1 MQCEVM
7 MIGFSADIG
16 RRLGDT
22 KDKEHCSSFTGSRWY
37 AAAVYIVGFWFLDF
51 ANNTVQGP
59 ARAMM
64 ADLAGE
70 HVFRWRFLSELDH
83 THAAQRRISDANVC
97 LFIYCCSWTARP
109 QRWPG
114 HLLPVDGSRQRARI
128 LGRRQREMARVRSP
142 VA

>member
-1 MQCEVM
+1 MMLVFRQCKVM

-51 ANNTVQGP
+51 ANNTVQAP

-70 HVFRWRFLSELDH
+70 HATMQAGVSIRWWFLYLNLNSNSI
-83 THAAQRRISDANVC
+83 TRKHAAQRRSK
-97 LFIYCCSWTARP
+97 
-109 QRWPG
+109 
-114 HLLPVDGSRQRARI
+114 
-128 LGRRQREMARVRSP
+128 
-142 VA
+142 